1 MTHYEMAE
9 KLSEKMGVS
18 LEKATAALEACDWE
32 MLDAALMLEKENGQ
46 TGQQAWTSCD
56 TSAEENNAGYEA
68 RERRRGVVEGL
79 GGLLRDLFNLGSRN
93 RFEVRRGASPLG
105 RKDDEVLLEV
115 PVTVLV
121 LLLIFAFWVC
131 IPLLVIGLFAGCR
144 YSFSGAELGRESVN
158 NAMDKAAEAVERV
171 KEEVTREH

>member
-18 LEKATAALEACDWE
+18 LEQATAALEACEWE
-32 MLDAALMLEKENGQ
+32 MLDAALMLEKEKG
-46 TGQQAWTSCD
+46 
-56 TSAEENNAGYEA
+56 EA
-68 RERRRGVVEGL
+68 RQEAYSTEAEPPKDNEEKTYNRGRNVAQGL
-79 GGLLRDLFNLGSRN
+79 GRLVRDALNLGNRN
-93 RFEVRRGASPLG
+93 RFEVRTGDAV
-105 RKDDEVLLEV
+105 VLEL

-131 IPLLVIGLFAGCR
+131 IPLLVIGLFANYR
-144 YSFSGAELGRESVN
+144 YTFSGAELGRDSVN
-158 NAMDKAAEAVERV
+158 HAMDKAAEAVEKV

>member
-18 LEKATAALEACDWE
+18 LEKATEALEACDWE
-32 MLDAALMLEKENGQ
+32 LLDAALMLEKELGQ
-46 TGQQAWTSCD
+46 AGQQTWTSCD
-56 TSAEENNAGYEA
+56 TSAEESNPGRET
-68 RERRRGVVEGL
+68 RERRRGVVDGL
-79 GGLLRDLFNLGSRN
+79 GGLLRDLFNLGNRN
-93 RFEVRRGASPLG
+93 RFEVR
-105 RKDDEVLLEV
+105 KDDKLLLEV

-144 YSFSGAELGRESVN
+144 YSFSGAELGRDSVN

>member
-9 KLSEKMGVS
+9 KLSEKMGVT
-18 LEKATAALEACDWE
+18 LEKATQALEACDWE
-32 MLDAALMLEKENGQ
+32 MLDAALMLEKELGQ
-46 TGQQAWTSCD
+46 AQQETWTSCGTTTGEAD
-56 TSAEENNAGYEA
+56 ADREA

-79 GGLLRDLFNLGSRN
+79 GEMIRQLFNLGNRN
-93 RFEVRRGASPLG
+93 RFEVR
-105 RKDDEVLLEV
+105 KDDKLLLEV

-144 YSFSGAELGRESVN
+144 YTFSGAELGRESVN

>member
-46 TGQQAWTSCD
+46 TEEQAWTSCD
-56 TSAEENNAGYEA
+56 ASAEDNPGYEA

-79 GGLLRDLFNLGSRN
+79 GGLLRDLFNLGNRN
-93 RFEVRRGASPLG
+93 RFEVRKG
-105 RKDDEVLLEV
+105 DEVLLEV

>member
-46 TGQQAWTSCD
+46 TEEQAWTSCD
-56 TSAEENNAGYEA
+56 ASAEDNPGYEA

-79 GGLLRDLFNLGSRN
+79 GGLLRDLFNLGNRN
-93 RFEVRRGASPLG
+93 RFEVRRAASPLG
-105 RKDDEVLLEV
+105 RKGDEVLLEV

-171 KEEVTREH
+171 KEEVTRSNT

>member
-18 LEKATAALEACDWE
+18 LEKATQALEACDWE
-32 MLDAALMLEKENGQ
+32 LLDAALMLEKEIGQ
-46 TGQQAWTSCD
+46 TRQEAWTSCD
-56 TSAEENNAGYEA
+56 TTAEEPNPDQES

-79 GGLLRDLFNLGSRN
+79 GTMIRDLFNLGNRN
-93 RFEVRRGASPLG
+93 RFEVR
-105 RKDDEVLLEV
+105 KDDKLLLEV

-158 NAMDKAAEAVERV
+158 SAMDKAAEAVERV

>member
-18 LEKATAALEACDWE
+18 LEKATQALEACDWE
-32 MLDAALMLEKENGQ
+32 LLDAALMLEKEQGETRQ
-46 TGQQAWTSCD
+46 EAWTSCE
-56 TSAEENNAGYEA
+56 TTAEETNPGQEA
-68 RERRRGVVEGL
+68 RARRRGVVEGL
-79 GGLLRDLFNLGSRN
+79 GEMIRDLFNLGNRN
-93 RFEVRRGASPLG
+93 RFEVR
-105 RKDDEVLLEV
+105 KDDKLLLEV

-144 YSFSGAELGRESVN
+144 YTFSGAELGRDSVN
-158 NAMDKAAEAVERV
+158 QAMDKAAEAVERV

>member
-9 KLSEKMGVS
+9 KLSEKMGVT
-18 LEKATAALEACDWE
+18 LEKATEALEACDWE
-32 MLDAALMLEKENGQ
+32 LLDAALMLEKEVGQ
-46 TGQQAWTSCD
+46 TQQEAWTSCG
-56 TSAEENNAGYEA
+56 TTTEETDAGKAA
-68 RERRRGVVEGL
+68 RENRRGVVEGL
-79 GGLLRDLFNLGSRN
+79 GTMIRDLFNLGNRN
-93 RFEVRRGASPLG
+93 RFEVRR
-105 RKDDEVLLEV
+105 DDKLLLEV

-144 YSFSGAELGRESVN
+144 YTFSGAELGRDSVN